1 MDGMPFEARVRSLH
15 EGWVERRES
24 GILARAHDFDSQRR
38 VLANIHRWASE
49 CIGDVRQVYDETLP
63 LSIDPLEQ
71 DARGGAFFAVTVGA
85 GPRVSFELVDRGS
98 GERSSWQVV
107 ARVGAGR
114 DEAGAARLEERRVR
128 HWRRS
133 QVEEILL
140 SLLSAYERSLTRELS
155 A

>member
-1 MDGMPFEARVRSLH
+1 MDGTPFEVRVRSLR

-24 GILARAHDFDSQRR
+24 GFLSRSHDFDSQSR

-49 CIGDVRQVYDETLP
+49 CIEDVRHVYGEAFPIT
-63 LSIDPLEQ
+63 IDPL
-71 DARGGAFFAVTVGA
+71 DDSGPFVITVGA
-85 GPRVSFELVDRGS
+85 IQRAAFELVDRG
-98 GERSSWQVV
+98 GAERSSWQVV
-107 ARVGAGR
+107 ARVATGGE
-114 DEAGAARLEERRVR
+114 DGEAPEERRVR

-140 SLLSAYERSLTRELS
+140 SLLSAYERSLTREVS

>member
-1 MDGMPFEARVRSLH
+1 MDGTPFEARVRSLH

-24 GILARAHDFDSQRR
+24 GFLSRSHDFDSQRR
-38 VLANIHRWASE
+38 VLANIHRWAGE
-49 CIGDVRQVYDETLP
+49 CIEDIRHVYGEAFPIAIEPLGDSAP
-63 LSIDPLEQ
+63 FGI
-71 DARGGAFFAVTVGA
+71 TVGA
-85 GPRVSFELVDRGS
+85 VQRAAFELVDRGV

-107 ARVGAGR
+107 ARVATGAG
-114 DEAGAARLEERRVR
+114 EAGEAPEERRVR

-140 SLLSAYERSLTRELS
+140 SLLSAYERSLTREVS

>member
-1 MDGMPFEARVRSLH
+1 MDGTPFEVRVRSLR

-24 GILARAHDFDSQRR
+24 NFLSRSHDFDSQSR

-49 CIGDVRQVYDETLP
+49 CIEDVRHVYGDAFPIT
-63 LSIDPLEQ
+63 IDPL
-71 DARGGAFFAVTVGA
+71 DDSAPFSIAVGA
-85 GPRVSFELVDRGS
+85 VQNAPPSNWS
-98 GERSSWQVV
+98 TGEAPSASSWQVV
-107 ARVGAGR
+107 ARVATGGG
-114 DEAGAARLEERRVR
+114 EAGEAPEERRVR

-140 SLLSAYERSLTRELS
+140 SLLSAYERSLSREVS

>member
-15 EGWVERRES
+15 EGWLERRES
-24 GILARAHDFDSQRR
+24 WLLSRAHDLDSQRR

-49 CIGDVRQVYDETLP
+49 CIEDVRHVYGEVLP
-63 LSIDPLEQ
+63 ITIEPLEEQ
-71 DARGGAFFAVTVGA
+71 ARFTITVGDSQGA
-85 GPRVSFELVDRGS
+85 AFELFDRGS
-98 GERSSWQVV
+98 DERPSWQVV
-107 ARVGAGR
+107 ARVAAGG
-114 DEAGAARLEERRVR
+114 EAGEAPEERRVR

-140 SLLSAYERSLTRELS
+140 SLLSAYERSLSRELS

>member
-1 MDGMPFEARVRSLH
+1 MDGTPFEARVRSLH

-24 GILARAHDFDSQRR
+24 GFLSRSHDFDSQRR
-38 VLANIHRWASE
+38 VLANIHRWAGE
-49 CIGDVRQVYDETLP
+49 CIEDIRHVYGEAFPIAIEPLGDSAP
-63 LSIDPLEQ
+63 FGI
-71 DARGGAFFAVTVGA
+71 TVGA
-85 GPRVSFELVDRGS
+85 VQRAAFELVDRGG

-107 ARVGAGR
+107 ARVATGAG
-114 DEAGAARLEERRVR
+114 EPPEERRVR

-140 SLLSAYERSLTRELS
+140 SLLSAYERSLTREVS